1 MNFIKPK
8 FWKKKISVITFI
20 LLPISLLYNIFIY
33 LKKYFSNQ
41 IKFNIKIICVGN
53 IYLGGTG
60 KTPLAIEITRE
71 IQNRNKKTVLIKKHY
86 KNHLDEERL
95 IKNIVKHSIFNK
107 KRIAAIEEAEKKSF
121 DVAVLDDG
129 FQDHSFKKDVN
140 IICFDSYQAFG
151 NGFLLP
157 AGPLRENI
165 NSLSKSNIVMI
176 NGKKNEFLEKRI
188 YKISKNI
195 KIFYS
200 KYTPVN
206 IKEFKNKKIF
216 AFAGLGNPD
225 NFFEILKKNNLD
237 VIKTVSFPDHYKFK
251 RSELQKI
258 VNESLK
264 NNYEVV
270 TTEKDY
276 FRIKDYQF
284 KDIKY
289 LKIDLHIDKKDKFID
304 QILKS

>member
-1 MNFIKPK
+1 
-8 FWKKKISVITFI
+8 
-20 LLPISLLYNIFIY
+20 
-33 LKKYFSNQ
+33 
-41 IKFNIKIICVGN
+41 
-53 IYLGGTG
+53 
-60 KTPLAIEITRE
+60 
-71 IQNRNKKTVLIKKHY
+71 
-86 KNHLDEERL
+86 
-95 IKNIVKHSIFNK
+95 
-107 KRIAAIEEAEKKSF
+107 
-121 DVAVLDDG
+121 
-129 FQDHSFKKDVN
+129 
-140 IICFDSYQAFG
+140 
-151 NGFLLP
+151 
-157 AGPLRENI
+157 
-165 NSLSKSNIVMI
+165 MI
-176 NGKKNEFLEKRI
+176 NGKKNEFLEKKI
-188 YKISKNI
+188 LKISKNI

-206 IKEFKNKKIF
+206 IQEFKNKKIF
-216 AFAGLGNPD
+216 AFAGIGNPD

-289 LKIDLHIDKKDKFID
+289 LKINLRIDKKDKFMD